1 MTPEQ
6 TVALIAA
13 LIGIVVAVPT
23 IAKALAGAR
32 EKDASARLKNAE
44 AAFIDAQT
52 RQKNAEAEALR
63 EKAEV
68 DTNQKVFGTITDT
81 ITAERNE
88 KIQLRVE
95 RDTAR
100 EERDTA
106 RINWQ
111 NALTIS
117 DSKTERITILEDE
130 KRALLIEL
138 ENTRHRLEHCLDKDD
153 NALSDFDD
161 LADTQRID

>member
-1 MTPEQ
+1 MNLPESQ
-6 TVALIAA
+6 VIVIVGAIVALLSAFAYAIRSIA
-13 LIGIVVAVPT
+13 T
-23 IAKALAGAR
+23 AR
-32 EKDASARLKNAE
+32 QKDAETR
-44 AAFIDAQT
+44 FIDAQT
-52 RQKNAEAEALR
+52 RAKNAEAEALR

-117 DSKTERITILEDE
+117 DSKTERITLLENE
-130 KRALLIEL
+130 VRRLNITL
-138 ENTRHRLEHCLDKDD
+138 ENTQRRLEFCLDKGDVD
-153 NALSDFDD
+153 LTDFDNIENTKD
-161 LADTQRID
+161 MNNGNNT